1 MLVYSLLLEPKELQT
16 IIIAGAILLLLAI
29 LLSACVSLFCVAWG
43 LNTRNIY
50 KHLNR
55 RVETGWASLEEHL
68 VKRYEALPE
77 LLEKIAQVKELE
89 ECNDLREK
97 LDTARKV
104 HTVEEKIIANK
115 ALTLSLR
122 ALLEKVGED
131 TELQSH
137 ALVTDA
143 VAQIKA
149 QENEM
154 NVSRQYY
161 NGVVKTYNNK
171 LNAFPARIVGG
182 TMGDGFEKK
191 PFFKFH

>member
-1 MLVYSLLLEPKELQT
+1 MSLYSLLFTNDELN
-16 IIIAGAILLLLAI
+16 IIIGACAILLFLAI
-29 LLSACVSLFCVAWG
+29 LLSACVSLFCVAWW
-43 LNTRNIY
+43 LNTRNVY

-68 VKRYEALPE
+68 VKRYAVLPE
-77 LLEKIAQVKELE
+77 LLETITQVKELE
-89 ECNDLREK
+89 ECNALREA
-97 LDTARKV
+97 LDTAQKV

-115 ALTLSLR
+115 ALTLALR
-122 ALLEKVGED
+122 TLLEKVGED

-137 ALVTDA
+137 TLVTDA
-143 VAQIKA
+143 VAQIKGL
-149 QENEM
+149 ENEM

-171 LNAFPARIVGG
+171 LTAFPARIVGS

>member
-1 MLVYSLLLEPKELQT
+1 MLVYSLLFTDEELRF
-16 IIIAGAILLLLAI
+16 IICACAILLLLAI
-29 LLSACVSLFCVAWG
+29 LLSACVSLFCVAWW
-43 LNTRNIY
+43 LNTRNVY

-55 RVETGWASLEEHL
+55 RVETGWTSLEEHL
-68 VKRYEALPE
+68 IKRYAALPE
-77 LLEKIAQVKELE
+77 LLEKITQVKELE

-97 LDTARKV
+97 LYTAQKV

-115 ALTLSLR
+115 ELTLSLR

-131 TELQSH
+131 AELQSH
-137 ALVTDA
+137 VPVTDA

-171 LNAFPARIVGG
+171 LVAFPARIVGG